1 MDRPLSDQG
10 TVLEFISTHGYMPSL
25 DSTRSISEVP
35 IPLCSSASGPFDFS
49 ITVEHAPSDVPIK
62 RGSPTPIAT
71 TVTSGPASVRKMDVR
86 RSPVPWMRFV
96 AIPPP
101 PGGTH
106 GQPTTTSTAGSP
118 KRVRSIS
125 PMGKASD
132 ALDSLVLGSPV
143 SPLISDTTPVFTK
156 IRFLPLPPAAVAQA
170 SNPTGHDRPMENSLF
185 PHDLDD
191 QVASTQHAPNI
202 KDEVEAE
209 AGDSLIDEAIAALE
223 RHVVALKEHTAIL
236 EDLIVTLKQTRD

>member
-1 MDRPLSDQG
+1 MG
-10 TVLEFISTHGYMPSL
+10 
-25 DSTRSISEVP
+25 VP

-49 ITVEHAPSDVPIK
+49 ITVEHAPFDVPIT
-62 RGSPTPIAT
+62 RRSPTPIAT
-71 TVTSGPASVRKMDVR
+71 TVASGPASVRKMDVR

-101 PGGTH
+101 PGGTY

-156 IRFLPLPPAAVAQA
+156 IRFLPLPPAAESQP
-170 SNPTGHDRPMENSLF
+170 SNPTGHDRPMENSPS
-185 PHDLDD
+185 PHHQDGE
-191 QVASTQHAPNI
+191 VTSAQHACNI
-202 KDEVEAE
+202 MDEVEAE
-209 AGDSLIDEAIAALE
+209 AGDSLIDEVIAALY
-223 RHVVALKEHTAIL
+223 RHVEALKEHTSVL
-236 EDLIVTLKQTRD
+236 EDLIVTFKQTRN

>member
-1 MDRPLSDQG
+1 MDIPLSDQG

-35 IPLCSSASGPFDFS
+35 IPLCSSASGPFDSS

-101 PGGTH
+101 PGGTY

-132 ALDSLVLGSPV
+132 GLDSLVLGSPV

-156 IRFLPLPPAAVAQA
+156 IRFLPLPPAAVAQP
-170 SNPTGHDRPMENSLF
+170 SRPMENSPS
-185 PHDLDD
+185 PHRQDGE
-191 QVASTQHAPNI
+191 VTSAQHASNI
-202 KDEVEAE
+202 EDEVEAE
-209 AGDSLIDEAIAALE
+209 AGDSLIDGVIAALY
-223 RHVVALKEHTAIL
+223 RHVEALKEHTSVL
-236 EDLIVTLKQTRD
+236 EDLIVTLKHTRN